1 MKSPDTNARNTGA
14 VTRRSFIQTTGQ
26 TAALA
31 VLGGG
36 AALATVDKGLAVPS
50 GKRIRVGII
59 GCGSVSWKYIPPL
72 QSKPYIELAKKLRQI

>member
-1 MKSPDTNARNTGA
+1 MKSPEPNLRDTGA

-31 VLGGG
+31 VLGHG

-50 GKRIRVGII
+50 GKRIRVGIV
-59 GCGSVSWKYIPPL
+59 GCGSLYDLGVYNITTFDWPVIK
-72 QSKPYIELAKKLRQI
+72 A